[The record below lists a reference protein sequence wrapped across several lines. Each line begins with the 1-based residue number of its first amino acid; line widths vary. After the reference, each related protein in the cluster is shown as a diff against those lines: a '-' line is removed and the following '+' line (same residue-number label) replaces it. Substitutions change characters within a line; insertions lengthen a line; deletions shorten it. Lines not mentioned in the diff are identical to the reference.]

1 MSITAGKVAP
11 RLNRRVTTGVRIHLL
26 SHKEVELDPEKVR
39 NVVLVGHSGS
49 GKTTLA
55 EALVYVGGA
64 SNRMGSVDD
73 GTTIFDHEP
82 EEIERN
88 ISLGLSVGTV
98 DWKGTRVNIID
109 TPGSSDFIGDARSAL
124 RAADLAIFCVS
135 AVDGIEVQTEQLW
148 RAAGDEGIPRAI
160 VITKLDRER
169 ASFERTLGE
178 LRDAYGKAIAPIQ
191 VPIGQEGN
199 FRGLVRVAS
208 ERAYEYTKGDSNG
221 SLVDLPPEVEDR
233 VHAAH
238 TALIETVVE
247 SDDEMMEAY
256 FEGKEPTNQQIVS
269 NIHHGIIAGEIDPVV
284 VTSAERL
291 IGIDTLLEF
300 IADYGPNPLERNFP
314 PLSEGEPIPISADG
328 PLLAYVFKTISD
340 PFVGRISLFRIFS
353 GTAKTDQNLELARGG
368 NVRLHNLF
376 KLQGKEHH
384 DVSDLPVGGI
394 GAIAKN
400 EKLHSGD
407 TLRSP
412 EIDLVLEP
420 VEYPKPVAEVAITP
434 HSHHDDEKLSTA
446 LHRIEEEDPTI
457 RVERRPET
465 GETVMS
471 GLGDSHIDVTLDRIQ
486 RMFGVQIDA
495 SLPKIPYRETITAS
509 AEAQG
514 KHKKQ
519 SGGRGQFGVASVRFS
534 PRPRG
539 SGYEFI
545 NSVKGGKIPRGF
557 IPAVDKGVKEAL
569 DRGLIAGYPV
579 IDIAAE
585 VYDGNYHAV
594 DSDELSFRMA
604 GIHAFRNAADKLR
617 PALLEP
623 IVKTSVT
630 VPQDYLGDVMG
641 DINSRRGRVMGMD
654 GEGTLRTVTAEI
666 PMAEMRQ
673 YAAELRSLSSGRG
686 TFEVEFDHYAEVPHI
701 EAQRVI
707 AAAQSEDE

>member
-1 MSITAGKVAP
+1 MV
-11 RLNRRVTTGVRIHLL
+11 
-26 SHKEVELDPEKVR
+26 PEKVR
-39 NVVLVGHSGS
+39 NVALVGHSGS

-55 EALVYVGGA
+55 EAMLYVGGA
-64 SNRMGSVDD
+64 SKRMGSVDE
-73 GTTIFDHEP
+73 GTTVFDHEP

-98 DWKGTRVNIID
+98 NWNGTRVNIID
-109 TPGSSDFIGDARSAL
+109 TPGSNDFIGDARSAL
-124 RAADLAIFCVS
+124 RAADLALFCVS

-148 RAAGDEGIPRAI
+148 RSAGDEGIPRAI
-160 VITKLDRER
+160 VVTKLDRER
-169 ASFERTLGE
+169 ASFERTLSE
-178 LRDAYGKAIAPIQ
+178 LRAAFGKAIAPIQ
-191 VPIGQEGN
+191 VPIGGEGD

-208 ERAYEYTKGDSNG
+208 ERAYEYGAGATIG
-221 SLVDLPPEVEDR
+221 SLVDLPAEVEDR

-256 FEGKEPTNQQIVS
+256 FEGKEPTREQVVS
-269 NIHHGIIAGEIDPVV
+269 TIHHGIIAGEIDPVL

-300 IADYGPNPLERNFP
+300 IVDYGPNPLERAFP
-314 PLSEGEPIPISADG
+314 PVSAGEAIPISAEG
-328 PLLAYVFKTISD
+328 PLVAYVFKTISD

-353 GTAKTDQNLELARGG
+353 GTAKADQDLELARGG
-368 NVRLHNLF
+368 KVRLHSLF
-376 KLQGKEHH
+376 KLQGREHH
-384 DVSDLPVGGI
+384 EVSDLPVGGI
-394 GAIAKN
+394 GAVAKN
-400 EKLHSGD
+400 ENLHSGD

-412 EIDLVLEP
+412 DVDVVVEP
-420 VEYPKPVAEVAITP
+420 VEYPRPIAEVAIAP
-434 HSHHDDEKLSTA
+434 HSHHDEEKLSTV
-446 LHRIEEEDPTI
+446 LHRIEQEDPTI
-457 RVERRPET
+457 RIERRAET

-471 GLGDSHIDVTLDRIQ
+471 GLGDSHIDVTLARIQ

-495 SLPKIPYRETITAS
+495 SLPKVPYRETITLS
-509 AEAQG
+509 AEAEG

-545 NSVKGGKIPRGF
+545 NSVKGGSIPRGF
-557 IPAVDKGVKEAL
+557 IPAVNKGVKEAL

-579 IDIAAE
+579 VDIAAE
-585 VYDGNYHAV
+585 VYDGKHHAV

-623 IVKTSVT
+623 IMKTRVT
-630 VPQDYLGDVMG
+630 VPEDYLGDVMG
-641 DINSRRGRVMGMD
+641 DINSRRGRVLGMD
-654 GEGTLRTVTAEI
+654 GEGSLRTVTAEV

-673 YAAELRSLSSGRG
+673 YAAELRSLASGRG
-686 TFEVEFDHYAEVPHI
+686 TFEVEFDHYAEVPHA
-701 EAQRVI
+701 EAQQVI
-707 AAAQSEDE
+707 AAARSEDE